1 MVQKQI
7 HITEKA
13 YNQLNKIRGDYMS
26 FTKTI
31 LYLIDERKKYIVLQ
45 LKYEAVCEENEEL
58 KTKLKRMKK

>member
-13 YNQLNKIRGDYMS
+13 YILLNKIRGDYMS

-58 KTKLKRMKK
+58 KTKLKRIKK